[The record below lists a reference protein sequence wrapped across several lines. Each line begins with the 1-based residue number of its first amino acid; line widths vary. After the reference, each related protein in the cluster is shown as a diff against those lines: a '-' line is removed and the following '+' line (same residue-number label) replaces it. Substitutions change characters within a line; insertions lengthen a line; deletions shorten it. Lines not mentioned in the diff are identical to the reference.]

1 VNPLSFATS
10 LPLLTNLALLL
21 GLSLFFGLAFE
32 EFEPH
37 QGRTQPGGVRTFP
50 LLALAGAMLY
60 LLDATHPVPVSVGV
74 LVLGAWLYAYYR
86 SAVAERDAEGVPNV
100 GLTVPVCNLLAYLLG
115 PIALTQPHWVAVGL
129 TVTAV
134 LLLTGRERLHTMARQ
149 LELPEIVTAGKFLIL
164 TGIILPLLPNEPIT
178 PRTRRR
184 QFFSAASASLKIMAS
199 AVLFERHPLER
210 TVRWRTVANEFSM
223 GLVVRRC
230 FQCSAGK
237 S

>member
-1 VNPLSFATS
+1 M
-10 LPLLTNLALLL
+10 PLLTNLALLL

-60 LLDATHPVPVSVGV
+60 LLDETHLIPVSVGV
-74 LVLGAWLYAYYR
+74 LVLGAWLHAYYR

-115 PIALTQPHWVAVGL
+115 PITLTQPHWVAVGL

-149 LELPEIVTAGKFLIL
+149 LELPEIVTAGKVSH
-164 TGIILPLLPNEPIT
+164 PNRYYP
-178 PRTRRR
+178 
-184 QFFSAASASLKIMAS
+184 SAAPERADNPADESHALSGVARLGS
-199 AVLFERHPLER
+199 GVHAVLRELPAAAILNVEPKCIRDRNP
-210 TVRWRTVANEFSM
+210 
-223 GLVVRRC
+223 RRSLFVNSDHRGTGTPC
-230 FQCSAGK
+230 QHR
-237 S
+237 

>member
-1 VNPLSFATS
+1 MSFATS

-32 EFEPH
+32 EFQAQ
-37 QGRTQPGGVRTFP
+37 QGRSQPGGVRTFP

-60 LLDATHPVPVSVGV
+60 LLDAAHLIPVSVGV
-74 LVLGAWLYAYYR
+74 LVLGVWLYAYYR
-86 SAVAERDAEGVPNV
+86 SAVAEHDAEGVPNV

-115 PIALTQPHWVAVGL
+115 PITLTQPHWVAVGL

-164 TGIILPLLPNEPIT
+164 TGIIERADHPADEKSRPI
-178 PRTRRR
+178 RRG
-184 QFFSAASASLKIMAS
+184 S
-199 AVLFERHPLER
+199 P
-210 TVRWRTVANEFSM
+210 W
-223 GLVVRRC
+223 
-230 FQCSAGK
+230 
-237 S
+237 

>member
-1 VNPLSFATS
+1 MSFETS
-10 LPLLTNLALLL
+10 LPLLTNLAFLL

-32 EFEPH
+32 EFYAH

-60 LLDATHPVPVSVGV
+60 LLDATHLIPISVGV
-74 LVLGAWLYAYYR
+74 LVLGAWLHAYYR

-149 LELPEIVTAGKFLIL
+149 LELPEIITAGKFLIL

-178 PRTRRR
+178 PLTKSRPIRRGSPWSRCARCPTGVTCCSDIGLRTEMH
-184 QFFSAASASLKIMAS
+184 S
-199 AVLFERHPLER
+199 
-210 TVRWRTVANEFSM
+210 
-223 GLVVRRC
+223 
-230 FQCSAGK
+230 
-237 S
+237 